1 VAETGERRLGRDAI
15 SRARIFLKQA
25 RALSYDRP
33 DPEQQQ
39 WFEACLEAS
48 ILFGRAAIHRMHS
61 AALKKAKGNPRLKAE
76 VNSWWGALRGVPAV
90 EFFREERDF
99 ILKEGPPKV
108 GQIMYL
114 DTQPRK
120 VEEEYYYESADE
132 PATETVERHLNTVE
146 EIVADAEGR
155 FGTSTLRGLWQD

>member
-1 VAETGERRLGRDAI
+1 VGETGERRLGRDAI

-25 RALSYDRP
+25 RALSYDGP

-39 WFEACLEAS
+39 WFESCMEAS

-61 AALKKAKGNPRLKAE
+61 AALKKAKGNPRLKAA
-76 VNSWWGALRGVPAV
+76 VDSWWGSLRGVPAV

-108 GQIMYL
+108 GQVL
-114 DTQPRK
+114 RLSAPPRK
-120 VEEEYYYESADE
+120 VEEDYYYESVDE

-146 EIVADAEGR
+146 EIVASAEEQ
-155 FGTSTLRGLWQD
+155 FGTTTLRGLWQD